1 MALLD
6 VTDILLDVDFIN
18 TGLICERIAQ
28 VVGDDGIA
36 VNTPVKKKFSGVV
49 TNDAGDILQRIATGE
64 WIKGSITIHSKFI
77 LSDGSNGFT
86 ADIVTW
92 QNQRYTVSNTQ
103 NYSHFGK
110 GFSASSC
117 DLIPLSG

>member
-18 TGLICERIAQ
+18 TGLICERASQ
-28 VVGDDGIA
+28 VVNENGLAI
-36 VNTPVKKKFSGVV
+36 NTAITKKFAGIV

-64 WIKGSITIHSKFI
+64 WIKGSITIHTKFI
-77 LSDGSNGFT
+77 LSDGSNGYT
-86 ADIVTW
+86 ADIVIW
-92 QNQRYTVSNTQ
+92 QGQRYTVSNTQ
-103 NYSHFGK
+103 NYSHFGR